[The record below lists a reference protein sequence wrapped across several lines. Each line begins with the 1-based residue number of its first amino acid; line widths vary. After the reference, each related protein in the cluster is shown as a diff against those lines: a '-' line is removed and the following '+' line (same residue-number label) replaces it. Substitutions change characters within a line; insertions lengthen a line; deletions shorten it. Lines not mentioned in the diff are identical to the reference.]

1 MEKKEKVEM
10 TRFLRDGAKG
20 LSVTCAMILILE
32 VVLRLA
38 AFASYHSEYY
48 LFYGIHNWVGKV
60 GINPRSTF
68 EGEYYKFPA
77 NYILTGADGQGSET
91 ASINSHGF
99 RGPDFETGKPK
110 GVFRVICLGESS
122 TFGYRNRDDATYP
135 FILGRLFTEEKLPVE
150 VINAGFPYYNSGS
163 ILSLLKEDILNYKP
177 DLITLY
183 AGYNDT
189 SWPIQIGRLGR
200 VALWLQDHSIIYLLL
215 KNYINQHAFEIE
227 NRIVEKLIPQ
237 KLPREQLEND
247 LNLITDRYRENVRSI
262 IRIAKSRGMA
272 IVLIKQPVTTHNPK
286 YTSVTYEEEN
296 QIVREKF
303 ERGERLDFI
312 EVWML
317 KHYRLMQELEKIA
330 KEEKLPVVDNIK
342 IVDQDRRRLASWV
355 HLTGEGNLRLAQALE
370 AVIRPN
376 VARVQTFNMTLK
388 TLPSN

>member
-1 MEKKEKVEM
+1 MDKKEKVEM

-38 AFASYHSEYY
+38 AFASYHGEYY
-48 LFYGIHNWVGKV
+48 LFYGIHNWVRRV

-77 NYILTGADGQGSET
+77 NYILTGAAGQGSET

-99 RGPDFETGKPK
+99 RGPDFDTGKPK

-122 TFGYRNRDDATYP
+122 TFGYRNRDDETYP

-183 AGYNDT
+183 ADYNDT

-200 VALWLQDHSIIYLLL
+200 VALWLQDHSMMYFLLRNIL
-215 KNYINQHAFEIE
+215 NQNAFEIE

-237 KLPREQLEND
+237 KMPREQLERVSE
-247 LNLITDRYRENVRSI
+247 LVADRYRENIRSI
-262 IRIAKSRGMA
+262 VRTAKSRG
-272 IVLIKQPVTTHNPK
+272 ISLILIKQPVTTHSQK
-286 YTSVTYEEEN
+286 YTSLTYEEEN
-296 QIVREKF
+296 QSVREKF

-355 HLTGEGNLRLAQALE
+355 HLTGEGNLRWRRHWKPSSNLTLSE
-370 AVIRPN
+370 CRP
-376 VARVQTFNMTLK
+376 
-388 TLPSN
+388 SI